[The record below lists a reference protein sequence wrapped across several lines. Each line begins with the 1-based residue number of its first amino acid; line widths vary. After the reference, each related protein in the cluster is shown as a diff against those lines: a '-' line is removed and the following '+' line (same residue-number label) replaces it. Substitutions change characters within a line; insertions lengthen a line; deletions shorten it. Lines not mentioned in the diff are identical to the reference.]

1 MIIPLMKK
9 FKAYLYFALA
19 FVFFALSFVIMLV
32 PTEDTSKMIQRDSH
46 YAVAFRNLLI
56 TKMGSGA
63 MRNLNI

>member
-1 MIIPLMKK
+1 MIIFLMQK

-19 FVFFALSFVIMLV
+19 FVFFALSFVIMLI
-32 PTEDTSKMIQRDSH
+32 PTEDSSKMIQRDSH

-56 TKMGSGA
+56 NRMGTGA

>member
-1 MIIPLMKK
+1 MIIPLMQKL
-9 FKAYLYFALA
+9 KAYLYFALA
-19 FVFFALSFVIMLV
+19 FVFFALSFAIFLI

-56 TKMGSGA
+56 AKMGTGA